1 MFEFYFK
8 EKRGGTQ
15 INKFPP
21 PLTILIEFILSL
33 QVL

>member
-8 EKRGGTQ
+8 EKRGGTHL
-15 INKFPP
+15 FEFHPF
-21 PLTILIEFILSL
+21 LTILIEFILSL